1 MDSTDADEQRTNLME
16 FNKYSKAAQG
26 GRARY
31 FALFV
36 FVNLYGFKD
45 RRGPFSS
52 QGNASGVK
60 FIFLFL

>member
-45 RRGPFSS
+45 RR
-52 QGNASGVK
+52 
-60 FIFLFL
+60 FLFL